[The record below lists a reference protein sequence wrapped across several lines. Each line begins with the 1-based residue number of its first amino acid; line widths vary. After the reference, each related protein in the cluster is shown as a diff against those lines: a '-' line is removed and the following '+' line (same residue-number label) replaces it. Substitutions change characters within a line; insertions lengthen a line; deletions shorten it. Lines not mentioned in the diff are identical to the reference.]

1 MSEEKNIEHSP
12 ENIHDTEPENI
23 QSAISSKELE
33 TSNIDHQTENMEVH
47 HHPDLDHKRKNFK
60 EYFLEFLMIF
70 LAVTMGFFA
79 ENIREGISEHSR
91 AKVFASSMLKD
102 LQADTAQLQSYKSYF
117 SYAANK
123 LDTFMQLLQVAEP
136 KDIPSGKLYWYGL
149 FGGAHG
155 SFVSN
160 DATFQEMK
168 SSGSLHFLEKNIETE
183 IAKYDRLRRYLQST
197 EQANEGLYTELRKC
211 RALFFEF
218 KYLDHAN
225 NIYQINKISFNQAT
239 IDSFLRSNPPLL
251 NYDKI
256 LFNQYVELA
265 RSRFLRLYNIAYS
278 DSLIRQASL
287 LMSDLKKDII

>member
-1 MSEEKNIEHSP
+1 MPEEEDILKQPPTEEESADGIVQDSSVSPSEAKTP
-12 ENIHDTEPENI
+12 D
-23 QSAISSKELE
+23 
-33 TSNIDHQTENMEVH
+33 MEVH
-47 HHPDLDHKRKNFK
+47 HHPDLHHKRKNFR

-79 ENIREGISEHSR
+79 ETIREGISEHSR
-91 AKVFASSMLKD
+91 AKVFASSMIRD
-102 LQADTAQLQSYKSYF
+102 LQADTAQLQSYRSYF

-123 LDTFMQLLQVAEP
+123 LDTFMQLLEVAEP

-155 SFVSN
+155 SFVPN

-168 SSGSLHFLEKNIETE
+168 SSGSLHFFEKKIETE
-183 IAKYDRLRRYLQST
+183 VAKYDRLCRFLQST

-218 KYLDHAN
+218 RYLEDAN
-225 NIYQINKISFNQAT
+225 NIYHITRISFNQAT
-239 IDSFLRSNPPLL
+239 IDSFMRSNPPLL
-251 NYDKI
+251 NYDKV

-265 RSRFLRLYNIAYS
+265 RSRFLRQYNIAYS
-278 DSLIRQASL
+278 DSLIHKASY
-287 LMSDLKKDII
+287 LMNDLKKEYNLNNE

>member
-1 MSEEKNIEHSP
+1 MPEEQDMPKQPLNEELTADAIVQDSSISPSETKTP
-12 ENIHDTEPENI
+12 D
-23 QSAISSKELE
+23 
-33 TSNIDHQTENMEVH
+33 MEVH
-47 HHPDLDHKRKNFK
+47 HHPDLHHKRKNFR

-79 ENIREGISEHSR
+79 ETIREGISEHSR
-91 AKVFASSMLKD
+91 AKVFASSMLRD
-102 LQADTAQLQSYKSYF
+102 LQADTAQLQSYRSYF

-168 SSGSLHFLEKNIETE
+168 SSGSLHFFEKNIETE
-183 IAKYDRLRRYLQST
+183 VAKYDRLCRYLQST

-218 KYLDHAN
+218 QYLDDAN
-225 NIYQINKISFNQAT
+225 NIYRINRISFNQAT

-251 NYDKI
+251 NYDKV

-265 RSRFLRLYNIAYS
+265 RSRFLRPYNIAYS
-278 DSLIRQASL
+278 DSLIHKATL
-287 LMSDLKKDII
+287 LMNDLKKEYNLDNE